1 MRRALVTG
9 LLLAVSLTLF
19 AGCSGKETQGPV
31 PTHRPGDRLKK
42 PGAGDKP

>member
-1 MRRALVTG
+1 MRRVLVTG

-19 AGCSGKETQGPV
+19 AGCGGKETQGQA

-42 PGAGDKP
+42 PAGT